1 MILTA
6 LAAQVALAAPPFDAG
21 PGEHALE
28 AANPPYVA
36 RRRGAPLPLP
46 PVTPGPDVVVYGYQA
61 YWANDLNLVPWDQLT
76 HMAIFAASVDSSG
89 NLAGTSKWNDAA
101 TAVSMGAPYGV
112 RIHLCVTNF
121 DGSSIA
127 ALLASTTARQRLIDS
142 LVQWTDDTGAV
153 GVNIDF
159 EGLPVGSK
167 QDMVD
172 FVADLDAAVDDVVL
186 ATPAVDWN
194 GAWDY
199 SELSKHAD
207 LFIMGYGYHWSG
219 SSSAGPVDPLY
230 SGDLW
235 TSRDLDWT
243 VKDYLANGA
252 DPSRVILGLP
262 LYGYSWQ
269 TASSAVPAD
278 TTSTGTAVLW
288 ADANANAATYGML
301 YDEISVTPYYY
312 GAGKQ
317 GWYGNTD
324 SLRERIRY
332 AVDANIEGV
341 GFWALEYDGGD
352 AAMWSM
358 VAEETKIPLPD
369 DPAPADSAYTADA
382 GRPFLAYPG
391 DRVIL
396 TANGSTGPDGVE
408 LQYLWTQV
416 AGPHVSLSAEH
427 IKEPS
432 FIADLPGVHVFELRV
447 GDGVTFSAPARSE
460 VIVVDRDAGEAHDAT
475 GGCSTTS
482 GGLLAGLIAL
492 LAARKRRA

>member
-6 LAAQVALAAPPFDAG
+6 LAAGVALAAPPLDAG
-21 PGEHALE
+21 PSEHARQD
-28 AANPPYVA
+28 ADPPYVPH
-36 RRRGAPLPLP
+36 RRGAPLPLP
-46 PVTPGPDVVVYGYQA
+46 PVTPGPDVIVYGYQA

-76 HMAIFAASVDSSG
+76 HLAIFAASVDSSG
-89 NLAGTSKWNDAA
+89 NLAGTSKWDNAS
-101 TAVSMGAPYGV
+101 TAVAMGAPYGV

-121 DGSSIA
+121 DSSSIG
-127 ALLASTTARQRLIDS
+127 ALLRSPTARQHLIDQ
-142 LVQWTDDTGAV
+142 LVQWVDSTGAA

-167 QDMVD
+167 QDMVS
-172 FVADLDAAVDDVVL
+172 FVADLDDAIGDVVL
-186 ATPAVDWN
+186 ATPAVDWS

-235 TSRDLDWT
+235 SSRDLDWT
-243 VKDYLANGA
+243 VNDYLNNDA

-262 LYGYSWQ
+262 LYGYSWS
-269 TASSAVPAD
+269 TASSAVPSD
-278 TTSTGTAVLW
+278 TQSTGTAVLW
-288 ADANANAATYGML
+288 ADANANAAQYGAL
-301 YDEISVTPYYY
+301 YDDISETPYYY
-312 GAGKQ
+312 GGGKQ

-324 SLRERIRY
+324 SLRQRIRY
-332 AVDANIEGV
+332 AVDANLAGV

-352 AAMWSM
+352 AEMWAM
-358 VAEETKIPLPD
+358 VADETKIVLPD
-369 DPAPADSAYTADA
+369 DPVPADAAYTADA
-382 GRPFLAYPG
+382 GRPFLAYPN

-396 TANGSTGPDGVE
+396 SANGSTGPSGVD

-416 AGPHVSLSAEH
+416 AGPAVSLSNEH
-427 IKEPS
+427 VREPS
-432 FIADLPGVHVFELRV
+432 FIADKPGVHVFELRV

-460 VIVVDRDAGEAHDAT
+460 VIVVDRDAGEAHAAK
-475 GGCSTTS
+475 GGCSTAG

-492 LAARKRRA
+492 IAARKRRS